1 MRLDDVQ
8 EHFGDRIVIEWKS
21 FMLRSTE
28 TGRKTR
34 EEFITYTRN
43 WTRMP
48 EADARLEVTAPWAS
62 EHEHPSHSLPA
73 LAASKLAATYGPDVE
88 EAFHRAMFKA
98 YFADNRTISDSGVIA
113 SLAGDCGLDPV
124 EFATEYRARE
134 QALGAEVISDH
145 DDAVRLGINA
155 VPSRTASA
163 TGSRYQA
170 HRTPPH
176 ISGCSN
182 NFSAKVSSRQLD
194 LEASADDPSP
204 RPDLRRRT
212 STLS

>member
-28 TGRKTR
+28 VGRKTR
-34 EEFITYTRN
+34 EEFIAYTRN

-73 LAASKLAATYGPDVE
+73 LAASKLTATYGPDVE

-124 EFATEYRARE
+124 EFAAEYRARE
-134 QALGAEVISDH
+134 QALGAEVIRDH
-145 DDAVRLGINA
+145 DDAVRLGISA
-155 VPSRTASA
+155 IPTIVVDDRVSIPGAQDTA
-163 TGSRYQA
+163 TYIRV
-170 HRTPPH
+170 
-176 ISGCSN
+176 
-182 NFSAKVSSRQLD
+182 FEQLVI
-194 LEASADDPSP
+194 EGQ
-204 RPDLRRRT
+204 
-212 STLS
+212 